1 MTTSKEEKQ
10 KAIEEQIKK
19 SMQSYDYDTL
29 EYPISVLVDQYK
41 LSLDKTFLE
50 EDENTGNVIY
60 IPDYQREFIW
70 KNERKSKFIES
81 ILIGVPIPYFFLA
94 DISGNMEVVDGS
106 QRLRT
111 LHQFISGEL
120 KLIELENLT
129 LLNECYFSDLT
140 PVRQRR
146 FLSKGIK
153 SIYLSEKITP
163 EARYDLFE
171 RINTGSDELRAAEIR
186 KGAFAGKFGDF
197 INECAK
203 HPLFMKLCPLTDKR
217 ALRAEG
223 AERVLRFF
231 AYSENDP
238 IIEYKGEVKPFLN
251 TYMKRI
257 SEDFCASEK
266 KDMLDK
272 FEAMLNFVNDN
283 FPYGFKKVPTANST
297 PRVRFEAI
305 AVGVANALKENSK
318 LTVDNVIWIESDDF
332 YNVTRSD
339 AANNKA
345 NLFGRIN
352 FVKNKLQGV

>member
-1 MTTSKEEKQ
+1 MTTSREEKQ
-10 KAIEEQIKK
+10 EAIEVQIKK

-41 LSLDKTFLE
+41 QSLDKNFLE
-50 EDENTGNVIY
+50 EDVNTGNVIY

-70 KNERKSKFIES
+70 SDERKSKFIES

-120 KLIELENLT
+120 KLIELKNLT
-129 LLNECYFSDLT
+129 LLNGHCFSDLT

-153 SIYLSEKITP
+153 SIYLSERTTP

-171 RINTGSDELRAAEIR
+171 RINTGSDELKAAEIR
-186 KGAFAGKFGDF
+186 KGAFAGPLGDF
-197 INECAK
+197 INKCAK
-203 HPLFMKLCPLTDKR
+203 NPLFMKLCPLGKKIG
-217 ALRAEG
+217 LRAEG

-238 IIEYKGEVKPFLN
+238 ITEYKGRVAPFLDA
-251 TYMKRI
+251 YMERV
-257 SEDFCASEK
+257 SQDFDELIQES
-266 KDMLDK
+266 MLKK